1 MKIIISSHSELA
13 LGLQK
18 TLKFIGSEYENI
30 EFIILDHNGVENFEK
45 KCKQSLDNI
54 LNEEVIVF
62 VDIFGGTPYNIF
74 VKEFLKRKICGEI
87 VTGFNLYMILQAI
100 SSENINE
107 FITELK
113 EDNGIKIYSEELKNM
128 NTNEDDE

>member
-74 VKEFLKRKICGEI
+74 VKE
-87 VTGFNLYMILQAI
+87 
-100 SSENINE
+100 
-107 FITELK
+107 
-113 EDNGIKIYSEELKNM
+113 
-128 NTNEDDE
+128 